1 MSRHGERGGSH
12 TPPAS
17 LRRVVQVLLAVQAVA
32 IAKILGQAAAAAH
45 VVPLLTRLVQ
55 EDATDVR
62 ISVLENFSELVAVAG
77 VRRDSRRPF
86 ADWLRPLN

>member
-1 MSRHGERGGSH
+1 M
-12 TPPAS
+12 
-17 LRRVVQVLLAVQAVA
+17 QVLLAVQAVA

-77 VRRDSRRPF
+77 VRHDSRRPP
-86 ADWLRPLN
+86 AACEHRRCRPGRNRPRPARG